1 MTQWRNV
8 HAAQNGCSVKVRRLI
23 LGLQLLSS
31 LAFAQQVDW
40 RSWPVRTYVPRNY
53 DVLHYR
59 IELRFDHPKKQFFG
73 TTTVTLRPLGEDVR
87 SLTFDAEVF
96 TVRSVTRE
104 PGRAMT
110 FTQRPGEVTVSLA
123 DKVTRKDTLRLTF
136 VYEGRQIEI
145 DPARW
150 GVGKDYHLGLEFF
163 DSTEAHPA
171 LISSLSFAEGAR
183 HFFPCNDHPS
193 DKASQEMILEV
204 PDDWKAASNGVLV
217 GVRATPRGTS
227 VWHWDLKEPHS
238 TYLTVIAAGP
248 YFVMRDSL
256 GSLALNH
263 WVYPQHVPDAL
274 RTFHRTP
281 EIMAFFERTY
291 GVKYPWT
298 KYDQIL
304 IPGIGGGAESTT
316 ATVLG
321 QSTIHDE
328 RAEQDFPSHW
338 LVAHEAAHQWWGDL
352 VTFKDWGHTWI
363 NESFATYGEYLYS
376 RWSLGD
382 DEGMVN
388 LNEKR
393 EQYFREARTKYRRPI
408 VMDRWKFPNDNFDS
422 HTYPKGA
429 NVLHMLR
436 KEIGDSAFFGFH
448 RKILT
453 EHGFGN
459 ALTDDIRRAAE
470 STSGRDLRWF
480 FDQWLMK
487 PGHPVLNV
495 SWRWDEPSKS
505 ARIRV
510 KQMQDTSGG
519 VPIYTFQAVVGIRLA
534 GGHRTERIVVGKK
547 VEEFAIA
554 CASKPDLVEFDEPH
568 DLLAEVTFERPAG
581 ELMVQLEKGNA
592 LSRLFAANQLAAF
605 VGEPAVFKALMHSAR
620 SDGFWGVRRAA
631 TAALSAAPATGVR
644 EFFRERLSDANSK
657 VRAAA
662 VRGLGSANDP
672 SLVPLLKERYQKDDS
687 YVVQAEIV
695 RAIGGL
701 RLKEQRE
708 FFEAAAL
715 MRSPRNI
722 IRNAAVEALKRLDK
736 P

>member
-1 MTQWRNV
+1 MPQWRDARV
-8 HAAQNGCSVKVRRLI
+8 GKKRMSAKVMRWL
-23 LGLQLLSS
+23 LGLPLLAT
-31 LAFAQQVDW
+31 LAFGQQVDW
-40 RSWPVRTYVPRNY
+40 RSWPVRTYEPRNY

-59 IELRFDHPKKQFFG
+59 IELRFDHPKRQFFG
-73 TTTVTLRPLGEDVR
+73 TTTITLLPLVDDVR

-96 TVRSVTRE
+96 TVREVTLE
-104 PGRAMT
+104 SGTSAT
-110 FTQRPGEVTVSLA
+110 FTQRPGIVTVDLG
-123 DKVTRKDTLRLTF
+123 DKVSRADTLRVTF
-136 VYEGRQIEI
+136 VYDGRQIEI

-163 DSTEAHPA
+163 DSTAAHPA

-204 PDDWKAASNGVLV
+204 PKDWKAASNGVLV
-217 GVRATPRGTS
+217 GVNETPRGTS
-227 VWHWDLKEPHS
+227 LWHWDLNEPHS
-238 TYLTVIAAGP
+238 TYLSVVATGP
-248 YFVMRDSL
+248 YVILRDSL
-256 GSLALNH
+256 GPLELNY

-274 RTFHRTP
+274 RTFNQTP
-281 EIMAFFERTY
+281 QIMAFFERTY

-316 ATVLG
+316 ASVLG

-388 LNEKR
+388 LQGKR
-393 EQYFREARTKYRRPI
+393 DQYFNEARSKYRRPI

-436 KEIGDSAFFGFH
+436 TEIGDSAFFGFH
-448 RKILT
+448 RKVLT
-453 EHGFGN
+453 DHAFGN
-459 ALTDDIRRAAE
+459 ATTDDIRRAAE
-470 STSGRDLRWF
+470 ATSGRDLRAF

-495 SWRWDEPSKS
+495 SWRWDAS
-505 ARIRV
+505 ATSALIRV
-510 KQMQDTSGG
+510 EQVQDTAGG
-519 VPIYTFQAVVGIRLA
+519 VPIYTLPATVGIWSA
-534 GGHRTERIVVGKK
+534 GSHRTERIAVKHR
-547 VEEFAIA
+547 VEEFTIP
-554 CASKPDLVEFDEPH
+554 CSSKPDLVEFDEPH
-568 DLLAEVTFERPAG
+568 DLLAECTFDRPAN
-581 ELMVQLEKGNA
+581 ELILQLQKGNA
-592 LSRLFAANQLAAF
+592 LSRVFAANQLATF
-605 VGEPAVFKALMHSAR
+605 VGEPVASAALATSAR
-620 SDGFWGVRRAA
+620 AENFWGVRRAA
-631 TAALSAAPATGVR
+631 TAALGGSSDPAVR
-644 EFFRERLSDANSK
+644 ALLQEKLSDASSK
-657 VRAAA
+657 VRATA
-662 VRGLGSANDP
+662 VRGLGSRKDP
-672 SLVPLLKERYQKDDS
+672 SLAPFLIERFRKDDS

-695 RAIGGL
+695 RAIGAL
-701 RLKEQRE
+701 RLNAHRT
-708 FFEAAAL
+708 FLEAAAE
-715 MRSPRNI
+715 MRSPRNVVK
-722 IRNAAVEALKRLDK
+722 NAAVEALKQIGER
-736 P
+736 